1 MITFGGSNLSGFAS
15 QLLEAGSQL
24 AADLTTSLTLSVGR
38 HDDGTIS
45 WVPPVAAVDT
55 VPFNS
60 MTESVFSSYA
70 NFRYYAEMLNA
81 GMLPPAVAIA
91 LMTFREVRGDC
102 TVELLFMQT

>member
-1 MITFGGSNLSGFAS
+1 MLTFGGSNQSVFAS

-38 HDDGTIS
+38 HGDGTIS
-45 WVPPVAAVDT
+45 WVPPVAAVGT

-81 GMLPPAVAIA
+81 GILPPAVAVA

-102 TVELLFMQT
+102 SLELRLMQM